1 MFKYF
6 LTINTHPL
14 QIIAYYYFRW
24 LAALEYSI
32 DRWIKI
38 G

>member
-1 MFKYF
+1 MRVSVAGS
-6 LTINTHPL
+6 LIWREL
-14 QIIAYYYFRW
+14 MAFRW

-32 DRWIKI
+32 DRWLKV